1 VEDENK
7 NKKMQRVYKFSGRD
21 LMRLAMERRQI
32 CDEGKG
38 GYEQN
43 VTSQTKVQF
52 LK

>member
-1 VEDENK
+1 
-7 NKKMQRVYKFSGRD
+7 
-21 LMRLAMERRQI
+21 MERRQI

-52 LK
+52 LKWNSWNKFHILFT